1 MKLFRSSGRKSAFT
15 LIELLAVIAIIGIL
29 FTLVSPQIGKARFRA
44 KLTQEAA
51 KARYIVEAITAKEM
65 ASRFSQAW
73 PQSDG
78 TEGYVSST
86 QFLTALVEDG
96 YLDVDF
102 AFFAGPGMDPARNAQ
117 DFTEANNMWCI
128 VEDVDDTTPGNMPV
142 VYSKNLNINDLSFD
156 ATAPLGEKGFVFSTK
171 NGEAVVV
178 QEAEM
183 RDSEIFSLI
192 FRTNSVPVLEP

>member
-1 MKLFRSSGRKSAFT
+1 MKLFWNSNRKSAFT

-65 ASRFSQAW
+65 ASRFTQAW

-78 TEGYVSST
+78 TELYSSST
-86 QFLTALVEDG
+86 QFLIALVEDG

-102 AFFAGPGMDPARNAQ
+102 AFFAGPGMVPARDAEN
-117 DFTEANNMWCI
+117 FTEVNNMWCI

-142 VYSKNLNINDLSFD
+142 VFSKNLNISDLSFD
-156 ATAPLGEKGFVFSTK
+156 ETEPLGDKGFVFATK
-171 NGEAVVV
+171 NGEAIIV

-183 RDSEIFSLI
+183 KDSDTFSLI
-192 FRTNSVPVLEP
+192 FRTNSIPVLEP

>member
-1 MKLFRSSGRKSAFT
+1 MKLFRSSCRKSAFT

-29 FTLVSPQIGKARFRA
+29 FTLVSPQISKARFRA

-78 TEGYVSST
+78 EEVFNTSS
-86 QFLTALVEDG
+86 QFLIELVEDG

-102 AFFAGPGMDPARNAQ
+102 AFFAGPGMVPAKSAS
-117 DFTEANNMWCI
+117 DFSAANNMWCI
-128 VEDVDDTTPGNMPV
+128 AEDVDDTTPGNMPV
-142 VYSKNLNINDLSFD
+142 VYSKNLNISDLSFD
-156 ATAPLGEKGFVFSTK
+156 ESAPLGEKGFVFATK
-171 NGEAVVV
+171 NGEAIIV

-183 RDSEIFSLI
+183 KDSEIFSLI
-192 FRTNSVPVLEP
+192 FRTNSIPVLEP